1 MVPGIDFWESEK
13 KIGGQESKRQ
23 KEADLIKLL
32 KARMKNK
39 KVDIEFPYGSTK
51 RPSLPW

>member
-23 KEADLIKLL
+23 KEADLDKI
-32 KARMKNK
+32 
-39 KVDIEFPYGSTK
+39 IESEDEE
-51 RPSLPW
+51 